1 MVFSFCWDKN
11 LDDFLSHLIWT
22 DRLEEAVAAVHLY
35 LKIHAD
41 CKMASQTDVKNSSEV
56 EIIRSFA
63 KIESLKAGKVNAA
76 LDKLLENKETENQIL
91 SQHGTKSN

>member
-22 DRLEEAVAAVHLY
+22 DRLDEAVAAVHLY

-41 CKMASQTDVKNSSEV
+41 CKMATQTDIKNSTEV

-63 KIESLKAGKVNAA
+63 KFESLKPGKVNAA
-76 LDKLLENKETENQIL
+76 LDKLQENKDTENQIL

>member
-1 MVFSFCWDKN
+1 MVFSFCWEKN

-22 DRLEEAVAAVHLY
+22 DRLDEAVAAVQLY

-41 CKMASQTDVKNSSEV
+41 CKMASQTEVNNSTEV

-76 LDKLLENKETENQIL
+76 LDKLLETKDTENQIL

>member
-22 DRLEEAVAAVHLY
+22 DRLEEAVAAVRLY

-56 EIIRSFA
+56 GIIRSFA

>member
-11 LDDFLSHLIWT
+11 LDDFLAHLIWT

-35 LKIHAD
+35 LKIQAD
-41 CKMASQTDVKNSSEV
+41 CKMAGTDVKNSTEV

-63 KIESLKAGKVNAA
+63 KLESLKPGKVNAA
-76 LDKLLENKETENQIL
+76 LDKLLENKDTENQIL
-91 SQHGTKSN
+91 SQHGSKSN

>member
-41 CKMASQTDVKNSSEV
+41 CKMAETDVKNSTEV
-56 EIIRSFA
+56 ETIRSFA
-63 KIESLKAGKVNAA
+63 KLESLKPGKVNAA
-76 LDKLLENKETENQIL
+76 LDKLLENKDTENQIL
-91 SQHGTKSN
+91 SQHGSK